1 MQIGWTVPHSLAPA
15 DGAVRSKRRVAA
27 AILLIAMLSLE
38 MLSLLTGVAIAAYA
52 AWTAMLLYWV
62 AAADL
67 YTARERIILAI
78 CAAASAALIY
88 NGRWDALGRSLDQAA
103 FLASFISMMGLLREA
118 AARSPAVLTCGVY
131 LTMQPPQR
139 RYFATHLG
147 GHGMG
152 VLVNFGAISLLAPLI
167 QRGVN
172 ASGAPPDIALI
183 RERRQLTALIRG
195 FSWMVVWAPT
205 SVTQALLATAIAGV
219 QLHGLLLYGLLTSL
233 LMLGVGWSEDRL
245 HWRGL
250 AKRVRADGWKA
261 SLPPPFP
268 RRAFLS
274 LAGVSSAIIAS
285 VIIFHWLFGV
295 PTTHALMITAPLT
308 LIVWL
313 IAQGGTAHLRAN
325 TRGILLDAL
334 PNGGREIIMLG
345 ASGFLGIAAA
355 ALVPAGPI
363 AELIGGW
370 GLSPAMFLIAL
381 PIIVVAAGQVAISPI
396 MVVVFLAAVIGAFPV
411 PLADPTLTALS
422 LSCGWA
428 LSMTASP
435 NASGAIMLARITARS
450 SYQLTWEWN
459 FAYNLLALAVLAIL
473 FAVFTKLPIMG

>member
-1 MQIGWTVPHSLAPA
+1 M
-15 DGAVRSKRRVAA
+15 AA
-27 AILLIAMLSLE
+27 AVLLLAMLACE
-38 MLSLLTGVAIAAYA
+38 MLGLITGAAVAGYG
-52 AWTAMLLYWV
+52 AWAAMLLYCV

-67 YTARERIILAI
+67 YTARERIILVI
-78 CAAASAALIY
+78 CAAASAALVY

-103 FLASFISMMGLLREA
+103 FLASFMSMMCLLREA
-118 AARSPAVLTCGVY
+118 ASRSPAVVTCGVY

-139 RYFATHLG
+139 RYVATHLG

-167 QRGVN
+167 QRGVM
-172 ASGAPPDIALI
+172 ASGAPPDITLI

-205 SVTQALLATAIAGV
+205 SVTQALLATAIPGI
-219 QLHGLLLYGLLTSL
+219 QLHGLILYGLLVSL

-250 AKRVRADGWKA
+250 AKSVRADGWKA
-261 SLPPPFP
+261 SRPPPFP
-268 RRAFLS
+268 GRAFLS
-274 LAGVSSAIIAS
+274 LAGVSVAIVVS
-285 VIIFHWLFGV
+285 VIVFHWLFAI

-308 LIVWL
+308 LILWL

-355 ALVPAGPI
+355 ALVPVEPI
-363 AELIGGW
+363 AEHIGGW
-370 GLSPAMFLIAL
+370 GLSAAQFLIAL
-381 PIIVVAAGQVAISPI
+381 PIIVIAAGQVAISPI
-396 MVVVFLAAVIGAFPV
+396 MAVVFLAAVIGAFPV

-435 NASGAIMLARITARS
+435 NASGAILLARVTGRS

-459 FAYNLLALAVLAIL
+459 FIYNVLALAALAIL
-473 FAVFTKLPIMG
+473 FSVLTKLPIVG

>member
-1 MQIGWTVPHSLAPA
+1 MTRLEPAVPHSLAPA
-15 DGAVRSKRRVAA
+15 VAVRSRRRITAA
-27 AILLIAMLSLE
+27 VLLIAMLSVE
-38 MLSLLTGVAIAAYA
+38 MLSLMTGAAVVAYA
-52 AWTAMLLYWV
+52 AWAAMLLYWV

-67 YTARERIILAI
+67 YTARERIILSI
-78 CAAASAALIY
+78 CAAASMALVY
-88 NGRWDALGRSLDQAA
+88 HGRWEALGRSLDQAA
-103 FLASFISMMGLLREA
+103 FLASFITMMGLLREA

-139 RYFATHLG
+139 RYVATHLG

-167 QRGVN
+167 QRGVT

-195 FSWMVVWAPT
+195 FSWMVVWSPT
-205 SVTQALLATAIAGV
+205 SVTQALLGTAVAGV
-219 QLHGLLLYGLLTSL
+219 QLHALMLYGLFVSL
-233 LMLGVGWSEDRL
+233 LMLGVGWVEDRL

-250 AKRVRADGWKA
+250 ARRLRAGGWKA
-261 SLPPPFP
+261 APPPPFP
-268 RRAFLS
+268 GRAFLR
-274 LAGVSSAIIAS
+274 LAGVSAAIIAS
-285 VIIFHWLFGV
+285 VISFHWLFAI
-295 PTTHALMITAPLT
+295 PTTHALMITAPLI
-308 LIVWL
+308 LVAWL
-313 IAQGGTAHLRAN
+313 IAQGGTQHLRAN
-325 TRGILLDAL
+325 TAGILLDAL

-345 ASGFLGIAAA
+345 ASGFLGVAAA
-355 ALVPAGPI
+355 ALLPVGPI
-363 AELIGGW
+363 AERISGW
-370 GLSPAMFLIAL
+370 GVSPAMFLISL
-381 PIIVVAAGQVAISPI
+381 PIIVIAAGQIAISPI

-435 NASGAIMLARITARS
+435 NSSGAILQARMTGRS

-459 FAYNLLALAVLAIL
+459 VAYNLMALATLAIL
-473 FAVFTKLPIMG
+473 FEVLTKLPSMG